1 MICTTQRKLVSSHIK
16 GNIFRWL
23 LILVL
28 LLENI
33 FIPKTEENVFFVFFF
48 PALFHSSICNRLMG
62 FTFSDNLYQGR
73 LASKVSF

>member
-16 GNIFRWL
+16 GDIFHWL

-33 FIPKTEENVFFVFFF
+33 FVPKTEEDVFFF
-48 PALFHSSICNRLMG
+48 CFFLHCFIVAFAIG
-62 FTFSDNLYQGR
+62 
-73 LASKVSF
+73 

>member
-16 GNIFRWL
+16 GDIFNWL

-48 PALFHSSICNRLMG
+48 FLHCFIVVFAIG
-62 FTFSDNLYQGR
+62 
-73 LASKVSF
+73 